1 MTPRPHKLPI
11 TDDNPIFLIYILTCQ
26 PHCDSIFVDTETFI
40 LSLLEQATRTTL
52 HRRTS
57 HSFFRTHSYTRL
69 IYKLRP
75 LLNFPI
81 PHSPPTPPFPLPN
94 VICMSDDL
102 NSPGRRLTVLFSK
115 LHGPHTNHKHWPTK
129 DVNNCRAT
137 YMYMLYTLVKLFTS
151 NRQQFIGK
159 SRVKNV
165 NKRTG
170 HVHASGWPYE
180 CATCDWSNAI
190 WAAKANNMS

>member
-1 MTPRPHKLPI
+1 MT
-11 TDDNPIFLIYILTCQ
+11 NPVFISILTCQ
-26 PHCDSIFVDTETFI
+26 RHFLWTKRSVFFTWTRHTP
-40 LSLLEQATRTTL
+40 QAKVL
-52 HRRTS
+52 
-57 HSFFRTHSYTRL
+57 FFCFRTMWHNVN

-75 LLNFPI
+75 LTSLCI
-81 PHSPPTPPFPLPN
+81 
-94 VICMSDDL
+94 SDDL

>member
-1 MTPRPHKLPI
+1 MT
-11 TDDNPIFLIYILTCQ
+11 NPFFISILTCQ
-26 PHCDSIFVDTETFI
+26 RHFLWTKRSVFFTWTRHTPQAKVLPVFFF
-40 LSLLEQATRTTL
+40 LEPCGTMLYIYTSSAHFSNL
-52 HRRTS
+52 H
-57 HSFFRTHSYTRL
+57 
-69 IYKLRP
+69 
-75 LLNFPI
+75 
-81 PHSPPTPPFPLPN
+81 
-94 VICMSDDL
+94 ICMSDDL
-102 NSPGRRLTVLFSK
+102 NSSGRRLTVLFPK